1 MQACDTLAPTRMGF
15 LSHLFWPWGVLLQVF
30 AIVHFIR
37 RRPDQVWIWVILFL
51 GPVGAVVYIFA
62 EVIPD
67 VGLLRGSFKLLPR
80 RKRISE
86 LRAIVQQN
94 PSAGNWEEL
103 GDLLMEDGKTA
114 AAREAFDRAIAAR
127 GDSLD
132 AFYRRGVC
140 ALTLGDATAAAPDLE
155 RVVAKEPGY
164 DFLRAQGLLAH
175 AYALTGQRERA
186 ETLFAQA
193 VSRSTLSETYL
204 NYAALLESEGR
215 RDEAKHWAQ
224 QVLAKKPGMPGYQKR
239 RERPSFRKAAATLK
253 RLN

>member
-1 MQACDTLAPTRMGF
+1 MGF
-15 LSHLFWPWGVLLQVF
+15 LSHFFWPWGVLLQVF

-67 VGLLRGSFKLLPR
+67 AGLLRGSFKLVPR
-80 RKRISE
+80 RRRISE

-114 AAREAFDRAIAAR
+114 AARDAFDRAIAAR

-140 ALTLGDATAAAPDLE
+140 TLELGDATAALPDLE

-164 DFLRAQGLLAH
+164 DFVRAQGLLAH

-186 ETLFAQA
+186 EALFAQA

-204 NYAALLESEGR
+204 NYAAL
-215 RDEAKHWAQ
+215 
-224 QVLAKKPGMPGYQKR
+224 
-239 RERPSFRKAAATLK
+239 
-253 RLN
+253 

>member
-1 MQACDTLAPTRMGF
+1 MGF
-15 LSHLFWPWGVLLQVF
+15 LSHLFWPWGVLLQVL

-51 GPVGAVVYIFA
+51 GPIGAVVYLFA
-62 EVIPD
+62 EVLPD
-67 VGLLRGSFKLLPR
+67 IGLLRGSFKLLPR
-80 RKRISE
+80 RKRIGE
-86 LRAIVQQN
+86 LRAMLQQN

-114 AAREAFDRAIAAR
+114 AARDAFNHAIDAR

-140 ALTLGDATAAAPDLE
+140 ALQLGDATAAVPDLE
-155 RVVAKEPGY
+155 RIVAKEPGY
-164 DFLRAQGLLAH
+164 DFFRAQGLLAH
-175 AYALTGQRERA
+175 AYALAGQRERA
-186 ETLFAQA
+186 EALFAQA

-224 QVLAKKPGMPGYQKR
+224 QVLDKKPGMPGYQKR
-239 RERPSFRKAAATLK
+239 RERPSFRKATAILK